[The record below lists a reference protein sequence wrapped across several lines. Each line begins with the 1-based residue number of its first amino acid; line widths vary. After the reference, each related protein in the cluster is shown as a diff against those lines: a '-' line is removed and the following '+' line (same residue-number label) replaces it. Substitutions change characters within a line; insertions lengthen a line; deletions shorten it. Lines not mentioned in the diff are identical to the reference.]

1 MRGGK
6 EEEGLQ
12 QGWLEPSRAE
22 LLACCCPQTE
32 YRPLPSRPQTAS
44 RPEASLLPSLP
55 QSSGPTPPL
64 LNFTQSLVA
73 PYPALHQVQWVGSLG
88 GPAPAYLV
96 MRRGSMKLGE
106 SRRRLR
112 MGE

>member
-1 MRGGK
+1 MPAAVPRPSTGPSPP
-6 EEEGLQ
+6 GL
-12 QGWLEPSRAE
+12 PD
-22 LLACCCPQTE
+22 
-32 YRPLPSRPQTAS
+32 AS

-55 QSSGPTPPL
+55 QSSGPTPHFPFPNPHL
-64 LNFTQSLVA
+64 LSSGA
-73 PYPALHQVQWVGSLG
+73 PSSLHQVQVGDPRC
-88 GPAPAYLV
+88 PAPDYLV